1 MKTNSKIK
9 NPITR
14 TLKNILAD
22 ILALT
27 IAGTALA
34 TSSVIAN
41 AETCHTDNE
50 CLTEGYFEDGMI
62 FVNDNGETEY
72 HYHFKSFD
80 DSVWWFVSE
89 AELGFI
95 PKENTAYY
103 FIYND
108 NGTTHCDCP
117 PEYYCD
123 CYMYDDFFISCEEVI
138 E

>member
-1 MKTNSKIK
+1 MKTNKSIK
-9 NPITR
+9 S

-22 ILALT
+22 VLALT

-34 TSSVIAN
+34 GTTITAN
-41 AETCHTDNE
+41 AKTCHTDNE

-62 FVNDNGETEY
+62 FVNDNGDAEY

-80 DSVWWFVSE
+80 DEVWWFVSE
-89 AELGFI
+89 AELGFV
-95 PKENTAYY
+95 PKANTAYY
-103 FIYND
+103 FVYSD

-117 PEYYCD
+117 PEYDCD